1 LTDVSRRGYDL
12 KQGSN
17 FSTAASI
24 MVGADKPDVV
34 KPADDVICW
43 LEHDRSIMLKAV
55 TGFGDP
61 VELTADEARDIAAA
75 LLALADRLEPK
86 AM

>member
-1 LTDVSRRGYDL
+1 LTEVSRRGYDL
-12 KQGSN
+12 EQGSN
-17 FSTAASI
+17 FSTAESI

-55 TGFGDP
+55 TRFGDP
-61 VELTADEARDIAAA
+61 VELTAEDALNIAAS
-75 LLALADRLEPK
+75 LWALADQLEPR
-86 AM
+86 AD